1 MFKKILFCT
10 DFSENSDYAFLY
22 ALNLAKTYKAKLL
35 IFHAIVEQT
44 FYNWASPEAED
55 EMKAKQI
62 QLGRQELK
70 TWHVPLLGE
79 FKEYEY
85 LSSETGEGGAYY
97 EIIQTARNESV
108 DVIVMGTHGRTG
120 LKHLIFGS
128 TAENVVKKSPCPV
141 LTVRLPKK
149 QNM

>member
-70 TWHVPLLGE
+70 TWYVPLLGE

-108 DVIVMGTHGRTG
+108 DIIVMGTHGRTG

-149 QNM
+149 QSM